1 MKYCI
6 IFILSLLSF
15 NLHAQYAAVG
25 LSAVSPLSAYS
36 KEWNDI
42 RYSRCNTAAA
52 MPYLSQDEKELIY
65 ILNLLRTDPVL
76 FNNTVVKKYPQVS
89 GKTHLLNDEY
99 YYRSLLKTLSTM
111 KPVSLLEPDRTLFE
125 SAQCHAQSSGRVG
138 YAGHKRVNSTC
149 EKLKSYYGECC
160 DYGNKEP
167 LDIIMSLLIDEGVPS
182 LGHRTLFL
190 RNYTKLGV
198 SIQPHVKWGTNA
210 VFDFSY

>member
-6 IFILSLLSF
+6 SLFLSF
-15 NLHAQYAAVG
+15 FALIVHAQNAAMT
-25 LSAVSPLSAYS
+25 LSSVSPLSAYS

-42 RYSRCNTAAA
+42 KYSGCNTAAA
-52 MPYLSQDEKELIY
+52 VPYLSKDEKELIY
-65 ILNLLRTDPVL
+65 ILNLVRTNPVL

-89 GKTHLLNDEY
+89 GKTYLFKDEQ
-99 YYRSLLKTLSTM
+99 YYRSLVKTLANM
-111 KPVSLLEPDRTLFE
+111 QPLRLLEPDRTLFE
-125 SAQCHAQSSGRVG
+125 SAQCHAESSGQKG
-138 YAGHKRVNSTC
+138 YVGHKRVNSTC
-149 EKLKSYYGECC
+149 ERLKSYYGECC

-182 LGHRTLFL
+182 LGHRVLFL

-198 SIQPHVKWGTNA
+198 SIKPHVKWGTNA